1 MFCVENSEDPESGS
15 TLFSIKFISDFI
27 LLLKECAHTFILFK
41 HSGLSYV
48 FYALSVVGTS
58 KTFFGQKSYGNL
70 LSPGQVQLLLLS
82 YFNTPDTVY

>member
-15 TLFSIKFISDFI
+15 TLFISDFI

-48 FYALSVVGTS
+48 LYALSV
-58 KTFFGQKSYGNL
+58 L
-70 LSPGQVQLLLLS
+70 L
-82 YFNTPDTVY
+82 DK

>member
-1 MFCVENSEDPESGS
+1 MFCVENSEDPESES

-48 FYALSVVGTS
+48 LYALSVVGTS

-70 LSPGQVQLLLLS
+70 LSPGQVSTSAIKL
-82 YFNTPDTVY
+82 F